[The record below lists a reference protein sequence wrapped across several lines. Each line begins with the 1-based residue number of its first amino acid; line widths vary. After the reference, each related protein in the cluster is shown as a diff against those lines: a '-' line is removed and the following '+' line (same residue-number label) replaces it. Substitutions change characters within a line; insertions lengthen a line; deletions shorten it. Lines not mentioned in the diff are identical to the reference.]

1 MRSASHRAAVAW
13 LIITGF
19 AISGCTVGGTTR
31 QSMGVIKLG
40 ADLPLSGDDAPDGI
54 PAKNAIELGIK
65 AAGLVCGAASHQDA
79 CVQLQAVSYDDVSH
93 GIHDPAT
100 GAKNVQRLAG
110 DPRVVAMVGPLYDS
124 LARSELP
131 VASVAQL
138 AMVSPATTNECLTQE
153 PPDGHCQGLKARLRP
168 RSPNTFFRVVATQLD
183 EGAAGADL
191 AYKSLGKR
199 RAFVVNDQTSFG
211 HAIATGFAER
221 FVRDGGTILD
231 PSDLGAFDP
240 NQPPAFGSRV
250 QRAAEF
256 GTDVIYFAGAQVSAA
271 ASLRRE
277 MVARMPQVPLVGS
290 DRLAN
295 SQFAKSAGPS
305 ARGTYYTV
313 VGPHPASLRPAQG
326 FLRDYQKQYGHEVG
340 TYSLPAFDATNL
352 VITAI
357 ARAIDDSGGKLPTRE
372 QVLAQVS
379 RTRDYAG
386 TMGVTSFD
394 AQGDTSLKLITA
406 YQWLASTDPAGR
418 YAAQVTVSG

>member
-1 MRSASHRAAVAW
+1 
-13 LIITGF
+13 
-19 AISGCTVGGTTR
+19 
-31 QSMGVIKLG
+31 
-40 ADLPLSGDDAPDGI
+40 
-54 PAKNAIELGIK
+54 
-65 AAGLVCGAASHQDA
+65 
-79 CVQLQAVSYDDVSH
+79 
-93 GIHDPAT
+93 
-100 GAKNVQRLAG
+100 
-110 DPRVVAMVGPLYDS
+110 
-124 LARSELP
+124 
-131 VASVAQL
+131 VAQL
-138 AMVSPATTNECLTQE
+138 AMVSPATPNECLTQE

-199 RAFVVNDQTSFG
+199 RAFVINDQTSFG
-211 HAIATGFAER
+211 QAIATGFAER
-221 FVRDGGTILD
+221 FVRDGGTIVD

-240 NQPPAFGSRV
+240 NQPPAFGSRL
-250 QRAAEF
+250 QRAAELA
-256 GTDVIYFAGAQVSAA
+256 TDVVYFAGDQVSAA
-271 ASLRRE
+271 ASLRRA
-277 MVARMPQVPLVGS
+277 MAARMPQVPLVGS

-313 VGPHPASLRPAQG
+313 VGPHPTSLRPAQG
-326 FLRDYQKQYGHEVG
+326 FMRDYQKQYGHEVG

-352 VITAI
+352 VIAAI
-357 ARAIDDSGGKLPTRE
+357 ARAIDDAGGKLPTRE

-386 TMGVTSFD
+386 AMGVTSFD
-394 AQGDTSLKLITA
+394 PQGDTSLKLITA